1 MSKEST
7 GLFTD
12 KPTPPK
18 YAEETHDSVSTPK
31 EKKTGKVFFDDDVPE
46 KKKRVCPYYFGVRSY
61 LHNFYDSA
69 TYKDPSIYEEDD
81 DNRYLL
87 NPHARRRRCRPIWL
101 KVCIW
106 VGVNLL
112 VLGVLAILAGY
123 FIPTKSIIRKGEVQE
138 NVGYVDE
145 DAVRFNTTL
154 DLLKLVGLILFCV
167 GGILLAVAL
176 MFPTFMSN
184 MCSDDIGE
192 EAIRIQSGEEKP
204 PLSPIEMT
212 IPATSKVKGV
222 QPPFSSKQKIHFQED
237 SVKFKEQ

>member
-7 GLFTD
+7 ALCQD
-12 KPTPPK
+12 SPVSPK
-18 YAEETHDSVSTPK
+18 YAEEKHERVTTPK
-31 EKKTGKVFFDDDVPE
+31 EKKSRKAFFGDDVPQQ
-46 KKKRVCPYYFGVRSY
+46 KKKGVCPYYFGVKSY

-69 TYKDPSIYEEDD
+69 TYKDPSIYEDD
-81 DNRYLL
+81 DDRYLL

-106 VGVNLL
+106 IGVNLL

-123 FIPTKSIIRKGEVQE
+123 FIPTKSIIRKGDNQD

-145 DAVRFNTTL
+145 EAVKFNTTL

-184 MCSDDIGE
+184 MCSDEIGE
-192 EAIRIQSGEEKP
+192 EAIRIQTGEEKP

-212 IPATSKVKGV
+212 IPSTSKVKSV
-222 QPPFSSKQKIHFQED
+222 QPPCSSKQKIHFQED
-237 SVKFKEQ
+237 SVNFKD

>member
-1 MSKEST
+1 MSKENT
-7 GLFTD
+7 GLCED
-12 KPTPPK
+12 NPISPK
-18 YAEETHDSVSTPK
+18 YAEEKHDTVSTPK
-31 EKKTGKVFFDDDVPE
+31 EKKGKAFFSDDVLGE
-46 KKKRVCPYYFGVRSY
+46 KKRSCPYYFGVKSY

-87 NPHARRRRCRPIWL
+87 NPHARRRRCRPVWL

-106 VGVNLL
+106 IGVNLL

-123 FIPTKSIIRKGEVQE
+123 FIPTKPIISKGEKE
-138 NVGYVDE
+138 DNVGYVDE
-145 DAVRFNTTL
+145 DAVKFNTTL
-154 DLLKLVGLILFCV
+154 DLLKLVGLVLFCV

-184 MCSDDIGE
+184 MCSDEIGE
-192 EAIRIQSGEEKP
+192 EAIRIQMGEEKP

-212 IPATSKVKGV
+212 IPATSKVKSV
-222 QPPFSSKQKIHFQED
+222 QPPGSSKQKIHFKED
-237 SVKFKEQ
+237 SVNFRD